1 MPDGALRVLHGAT
14 LDVETEAGFL
24 APGQML
30 VLRLVLCARGRNDVI
45 DAVNADTGERH
56 RFRLWRGVPHRGFRM
71 RFPPRR
77 ASPRWRRGG
86 HRHPCRPTTD
96 LPGLESGAQ
105 VETPD
110 GPTPVERIRPGTTV
124 LSDDGEEHV
133 VRWIDTR
140 DRLCIGRSAPVML
153 RAPYFGLGADIC
165 VTPDTRL
172 KRRGADVEYLAGT
185 ETVLVRAADLV
196 SGPAARFERSRPLRR
211 FHHIMLDDP
220 ACLHVWR
227 CRVETAFL
235 SEVLASQDGGASA
248 ARPDAK
254 DCVAVPP
261 ASRPHGGARA
271 DGAGVGGAELRV

>member
-1 MPDGALRVLHGAT
+1 
-14 LDVETEAGFL
+14 
-24 APGQML
+24 
-30 VLRLVLCARGRNDVI
+30 
-45 DAVNADTGERH
+45 
-56 RFRLWRGVPHRGFRM
+56 
-71 RFPPRR
+71 
-77 ASPRWRRGG
+77 
-86 HRHPCRPTTD
+86 
-96 LPGLESGAQ
+96 
-105 VETPD
+105 
-110 GPTPVERIRPGTTV
+110 
-124 LSDDGEEHV
+124 

-235 SEVLASQDGGASA
+235 SEVLASQDGGAGCGA
-248 ARPDAK
+248 ARRQGLRP
-254 DCVAVPP
+254 VPP

-271 DGAGVGGAELRV
+271 DGAGVGGAELRDLTGARSLAVFAEERGHLDHDHRVVVQGPLHQCRVLVGDLLARGLPVGARAVARDIQRREVGLFQNGHRFAHGLGLVDTGGIAQQRRAGRASGRPSPALRPTSTTRV